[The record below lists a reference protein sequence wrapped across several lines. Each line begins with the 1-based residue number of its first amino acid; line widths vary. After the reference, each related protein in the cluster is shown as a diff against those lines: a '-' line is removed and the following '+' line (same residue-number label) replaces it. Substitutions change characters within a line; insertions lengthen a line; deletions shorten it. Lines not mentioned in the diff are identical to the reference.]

1 MEIIKRTINNNNYTF
16 ICETWETSRTWGHKV
31 TLFRNDVEYTTQKIT
46 YYNRTWESYKY
57 KTCIF
62 KCIETIIDEEFQY
75 LIDTYKEVN
84 NRKRLS
90 QKEKDKIKDDSF
102 IIRELKDLKDSL
114 R

>member
-16 ICETWETSRTWGHKV
+16 VCETWETSRAWGHKV
-31 TLFRNDVEYTTQKIT
+31 TLFRNDAEYTTQKVT

-57 KTCIF
+57 QTCIF
-62 KCIETIIDEEFQY
+62 KCIETIIDEEFKY
-75 LIDTYKEVN
+75 LIDTYKEN
-84 NRKRLS
+84 TNRQRLS
-90 QKEKDKIKDDSF
+90 QTEKDEIKRNSV